1 MDCDMTAAINEP
13 ITTMSLSPNLFFPQW
28 FVSVEPQKSHPHLW
42 LTALAEAVVTLCA
55 SSPFP
60 SSEFST
66 SHQPLPP
73 LLQYPAAKP
82 LGLKIELINTLVS
95 TNEMTVSW
103 WTVYL
108 LDQLSRRVSGN
119 VKREGNQYY
128 NVLPVSSENGLDD
141 RENLSSPHKVW
152 FWVRTPMCGHLW
164 VLFIIVVKTTSWAH
178 LQPQD
183 TPDIRYRTWNQTGH
197 TP

>member
-1 MDCDMTAAINEP
+1 MVCVY
-13 ITTMSLSPNLFFPQW
+13 ITTEIPLSPLTDSPCGGCGQ
-28 FVSVEPQKSHPHLW
+28 SVWPPTPKLLIQHL
-42 LTALAEAVVTLCA
+42 T
-55 SSPFP
+55 
-60 SSEFST
+60 
-66 SHQPLPP
+66 PP

-141 RENLSSPHKVW
+141 RKNLSHPLMILILSTDTNV
-152 FWVRTPMCGHLW
+152 FAHLW
-164 VLFIIVVKTTSWAH
+164 VVFVFQITSGAH
-178 LQPQD
+178 VQP
-183 TPDIRYRTWNQTGH
+183 RT
-197 TP
+197 